1 VTSSQQDFEV
11 DYFDIVTALHEQGVR
26 NILNEM
32 QHLNPDLFYQIE
44 VYFRIKET
52 DKKLGALLDANI
64 SGRQPTGI
72 SSNSVAI
79 PGSSGDSGIK

>member
-1 VTSSQQDFEV
+1 VSTQLDFEV

-52 DKKLGALLDANI
+52 DKKLGALLDVDKLR
-64 SGRQPTGI
+64 RQ
-72 SSNSVAI
+72 SARMESDSMAVD
-79 PGSSGDSGIK
+79 GSSSDPGTK